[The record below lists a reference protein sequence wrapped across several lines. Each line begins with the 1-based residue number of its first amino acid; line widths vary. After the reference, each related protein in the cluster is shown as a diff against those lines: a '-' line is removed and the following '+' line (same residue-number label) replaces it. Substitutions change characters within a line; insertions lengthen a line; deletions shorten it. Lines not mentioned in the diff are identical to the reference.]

1 MSEDIYV
8 VVTRWPDTDCRVLKT
23 HLSESSKSDAEDRI
37 KSLGEEAVNPR
48 IARLVFI
55 DDGPVRMIQ
64 DVALR
69 PAEGLPTWRE
79 WVEIAISH
87 DHHTV
92 ILRGGHT
99 PYRVSAMTV
108 FDIDDC
114 EADQLCAALGRD
126 PKTGWKAGEE

>member
-1 MSEDIYV
+1 MGRI
-8 VVTRWPDTDCRVLKT
+8 
-23 HLSESSKSDAEDRI
+23 DAQEFLNRQRRDFPACECNALRT
-37 KSLGEEAVNPR
+37 KVAELEAT
-48 IARLVFI
+48 
-55 DDGPVRMIQ
+55 
-64 DVALR
+64 LR